1 MQQIKEKMA
10 LSIKA
15 TLDNNPKNQPE
26 TPTKVITKFFERLK
40 SSDKKSVV
48 EDIEKEKEKF

>member
-1 MQQIKEKMA
+1 MA

-40 SSDKKSVV
+40 WSDKKSVV